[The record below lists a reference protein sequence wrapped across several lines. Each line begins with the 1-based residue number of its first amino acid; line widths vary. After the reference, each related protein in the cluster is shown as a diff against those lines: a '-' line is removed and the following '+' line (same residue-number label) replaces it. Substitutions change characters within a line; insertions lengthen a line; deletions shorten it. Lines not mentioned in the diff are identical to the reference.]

1 MASIAN
7 SLLPF
12 VGCRSFYESE
22 QSSFY
27 GRMKQVDDV
36 LLLLHKHKFI
46 ALTGQIGSGKSSF
59 TIRPHPCP

>member
-46 ALTGQIGSGKSSF
+46 AFLVFYIHQYFHDKLF
-59 TIRPHPCP
+59 V